1 MLIKNIL
8 WIVGAVALVGL
19 GAIAVT
25 QQARIRSLDA
35 AEAGMARRAQEA
47 TDQARGAADQLTRR
61 RAADSVAAVQRNREL
76 RAEVAD
82 RVHFGFDQSMIR
94 PTDAEIL
101 DEKIA
106 ILRTDPHMH
115 IRIIGHCDERGTESY
130 NVALGRR
137 RADAAREYLL
147 QHGVNASRIETV
159 SAGKGRPRDL
169 RHNAAAWAQNRRD
182 EFEMIDGGDLGLRR

>member
-1 MLIKNIL
+1 MPIKNIR
-8 WIVGAVALVGL
+8 WIVGAVTLLGL
-19 GAIAVT
+19 GAVVVT

-35 AEAGMARRAQEA
+35 AEAGVARRAQDA
-47 TDQARGAADQLTRR
+47 AARAREAADQLTQR
-61 RAADSVAAVQRNREL
+61 RAADSAAAPQRTRDL
-76 RAEVAD
+76 RAELAD
-82 RVHFGFDQSMIR
+82 RVHFGFDRSMIR

-106 ILRTDPHMH
+106 ILKADPHTR
-115 IRIIGHCDERGTESY
+115 IRIVGHCDERGTDIY
-130 NVALGRR
+130 NLALGRR

-159 SAGKGRPRDL
+159 SAGKGRPLDP
-169 RHNAAAWAQNRRD
+169 RHDAEAWARNRRD